1 MAKPSK
7 GDRAAQTPATDAD
20 NEQQSGELPQEPI
33 SNATDTPQPD
43 ADAGLGQDPHAGT
56 GEGDESDPAQPAA
69 AQAPGDAT
77 GDAAGAGTAPLTG
90 DQSAGA
96 TDADNEQQSGD
107 EPAPLPDELVLV
119 LVRFT
124 GPWKNYSR
132 GDITRL
138 SPAEAEL
145 VFKKALAEAVAEPDL
160 E

>member
-7 GDRAAQTPATDAD
+7 GDRAGQPPATDAD
-20 NEQQSGELPQEPI
+20 HEQ
-33 SNATDTPQPD
+33 
-43 ADAGLGQDPHAGT
+43 H
-56 GEGDESDPAQPAA
+56 
-69 AQAPGDAT
+69 
-77 GDAAGAGTAPLTG
+77 
-90 DQSAGA
+90 
-96 TDADNEQQSGD
+96 SGD
-107 EPAPLPDELVLV
+107 EPAPDNDERV

-138 SPAEAEL
+138 SPAEVEL

>member
-1 MAKPSK
+1 MSKPSK
-7 GDRAAQTPATDAD
+7 GDRAGQPPATVAD

-43 ADAGLGQDPHAGT
+43 ADAGSGPVDGSGT
-56 GEGDESDPAQPAA
+56 GEGSDSDPAQPAA

-77 GDAAGAGTAPLTG
+77 GDAAGAGTAPLT
-90 DQSAGA
+90 DEQSTSAS
-96 TDADNEQQSGD
+96 DADHEQQSGD
-107 EPAPLPDELVLV
+107 EPAPAHDERV

-132 GDITRL
+132 SDITRL

>member
-7 GDRAAQTPATDAD
+7 GDRAGQPPATDAD
-20 NEQQSGELPQEPI
+20 HEQQSGELPQEPI

-43 ADAGLGQDPHAGT
+43 AEAGSGQDTHAGT
-56 GEGDESDPAQPAA
+56 GDSNESDSDHHAA
-69 AQAPGDAT
+69 SQAP
-77 GDAAGAGTAPLTG
+77 GDAAGAGTAPLT
-90 DQSAGA
+90 DEQSTSAS
-96 TDADNEQQSGD
+96 DADHEQQSGD
-107 EPAPLPDELVLV
+107 EPAPAHDERV

-132 GDITRL
+132 SDITRL

-145 VFKKALAEAVAEPDL
+145 VFKKALAEAVAEPVL

>member
-1 MAKPSK
+1 MAKPPK
-7 GDRAAQTPATDAD
+7 DARAGQTPATDAD
-20 NEQQSGELPQEPI
+20 HERQSGELPQEPT

-43 ADAGLGQDPHAGT
+43 ADTGSGQDPHAGT
-56 GEGDESDPAQPAA
+56 GEGDESDSDHHAA
-69 AQAPGDAT
+69 GQAPGDAT
-77 GDAAGAGTAPLTG
+77 GDAAGAGTTPLIG
-90 DQSAGA
+90 DQSAGDND
-96 TDADNEQQSGD
+96 TDLERQGGD
-107 EPAPLPDELVLV
+107 EPAPLPDERV

-132 GDITRL
+132 SDITRL

>member
-7 GDRAAQTPATDAD
+7 GDRAGQTPTTDAD
-20 NEQQSGELPQEPI
+20 HEQQSGELPQEPI

-43 ADAGLGQDPHAGT
+43 ADAGSGQYPHAGT
-56 GEGDESDPAQPAA
+56 GEGDESDPDHHAA
-69 AQAPGDAT
+69 GQAP

-90 DQSAGA
+90 EQSTGA
-96 TDADNEQQSGD
+96 TDADHEQQSGD
-107 EPAPLPDELVLV
+107 EPVPLPDERV

-138 SPAEAEL
+138 TPVEAER

>member
-7 GDRAAQTPATDAD
+7 GDRAGQTPATDAD
-20 NEQQSGELPQEPI
+20 HEQQSGELPQEHI

-43 ADAGLGQDPHAGT
+43 ADAGSGQDPHAGT
-56 GEGDESDPAQPAA
+56 GEDDESDPDHHAA
-69 AQAPGDAT
+69 DQAP

-90 DQSAGA
+90 EQSTGA
-96 TDADNEQQSGD
+96 PDADHEQQSGD
-107 EPAPLPDELVLV
+107 EPAPDHDERV

-138 SPAEAEL
+138 TPAEAEL
-145 VFKKALAEAVAEPDL
+145 VFKKALAEAVAEPDQ

>member
-1 MAKPSK
+1 MAKPPK
-7 GDRAAQTPATDAD
+7 GPRAGQTPATDAD
-20 NEQQSGELPQEPI
+20 HEQHGGELPQELT

-43 ADAGLGQDPHAGT
+43 AGTGTGQDPNAGT
-56 GEGDESDPAQPAA
+56 GEGDESDSDHHAA
-69 AQAPGDAT
+69 GQAPGDAT
-77 GDAAGAGTAPLTG
+77 GYAAGAGPAPLTG

-96 TDADNEQQSGD
+96 TDADRKQQSGD
-107 EPAPLPDELVLV
+107 EPAPLPDERV

-132 GDITRL
+132 DDITRL

-145 VFKKALAEAVAEPDL
+145 VIKKTLAQVEPEQAE

>member
-1 MAKPSK
+1 MAKPTK
-7 GDRAAQTPATDAD
+7 GAGAAQTPATDAYHQ
-20 NEQQSGELPQEPI
+20 QQSGELPQEST

-43 ADAGLGQDPHAGT
+43 ADAGLGQDPHVGT
-56 GEGDESDPAQPAA
+56 GEGDESDPDHHAA
-69 AQAPGDAT
+69 GQAP

-96 TDADNEQQSGD
+96 TDADHEQQSGD
-107 EPAPLPDELVLV
+107 EPAPLPDERV

-145 VFKKALAEAVAEPDL
+145 VFKKALAEAVAESDQ

>member
-7 GDRAAQTPATDAD
+7 GDRAGQTPTTDAD
-20 NEQQSGELPQEPI
+20 HEQQSGELPQEPI
-33 SNATDTPQPD
+33 SNATDTPQPE
-43 ADAGLGQDPHAGT
+43 ADAGSGQYPHAGT
-56 GEGDESDPAQPAA
+56 GEGDESDPDHHAA
-69 AQAPGDAT
+69 SQTPGD
-77 GDAAGAGTAPLTG
+77 GAGAGTAPLTG
-90 DQSAGA
+90 EQYTGA
-96 TDADNEQQSGD
+96 TDVDHEQQSGD
-107 EPAPLPDELVLV
+107 EAAPDHDERV

-145 VFKKALAEAVAEPDL
+145 VFKKALAEAVADPDL

>member
-7 GDRAAQTPATDAD
+7 GDRAGQTPTTDAD
-20 NEQQSGELPQEPI
+20 HEQQSGELPQEPI

-43 ADAGLGQDPHAGT
+43 ADAGSGQYPHAGT
-56 GEGDESDPAQPAA
+56 GEGDESDPDHHAA
-69 AQAPGDAT
+69 SQTPGDE
-77 GDAAGAGTAPLTG
+77 AGAGTAPLIGEQYTG
-90 DQSAGA
+90 APDAGH
-96 TDADNEQQSGD
+96 EQQSGD
-107 EPAPLPDELVLV
+107 EAAPDHDERV

-145 VFKKALAEAVAEPDL
+145 VIKKALAEAVAESDQ

>member
-1 MAKPSK
+1 MTKPSK
-7 GDRAAQTPATDAD
+7 GDRAGRTPTTDAD
-20 NEQQSGELPQEPI
+20 YEQQSGELPQEPI

-43 ADAGLGQDPHAGT
+43 ADAGSGEYPRAGS
-56 GEGDESDPAQPAA
+56 GEGDESDPDHHAA
-69 AQAPGDAT
+69 DQAP

-90 DQSAGA
+90 EQSTGA
-96 TDADNEQQSGD
+96 PDANHEQQSGD
-107 EPAPLPDELVLV
+107 EPAPDHDERV

>member
-1 MAKPSK
+1 MAKPPK
-7 GDRAAQTPATDAD
+7 GPRAGQASATDAD
-20 NEQQSGELPQEPI
+20 HEQQSGELPQEPT

-43 ADAGLGQDPHAGT
+43 ADAGAGQDPNAGT
-56 GEGDESDPAQPAA
+56 GEGDESDSDHPAA
-69 AQAPGDAT
+69 GQAPGDAT

-90 DQSAGA
+90 EQSTGA
-96 TDADNEQQSGD
+96 PDADHEQQSGD
-107 EPAPLPDELVLV
+107 EPAPLPDERVLV
-119 LVRFT
+119 CFT

>member
-1 MAKPSK
+1 MAKTSK
-7 GDRAAQTPATDAD
+7 GDRVAQTPATDAD
-20 NEQQSGELPQEPI
+20 HEQQSGELPQEPT

-43 ADAGLGQDPHAGT
+43 ADAGSGPADGSGT
-56 GEGDESDPAQPAA
+56 GEGDESDPDHHAA
-69 AQAPGDAT
+69 GQAPGDAT

-90 DQSAGA
+90 EQSTGA
-96 TDADNEQQSGD
+96 TDADHEQQSGD
-107 EPAPLPDELVLV
+107 EPTPIPDERV

>member
-7 GDRAAQTPATDAD
+7 GDRSAQTPATDAD
-20 NEQQSGELPQEPI
+20 HEQQSGELPQEPT
-33 SNATDTPQPD
+33 SNATDTPKPD
-43 ADAGLGQDPHAGT
+43 ADAGAGQDPHAGT
-56 GEGDESDPAQPAA
+56 GEGDESDSDHPAA
-69 AQAPGDAT
+69 GQAPGDAT

-96 TDADNEQQSGD
+96 TNSDNEQQSGD
-107 EPAPLPDELVLV
+107 EPAPLPDERV

-132 GDITRL
+132 GDITRM

-145 VFKKALAEAVAEPDL
+145 LLKKALVEL
-160 E
+160 EEE

>member
-1 MAKPSK
+1 MAKPPK
-7 GDRAAQTPATDAD
+7 GPRAGQASATDAD
-20 NEQQSGELPQEPI
+20 NDQQSGELPQEPT
-33 SNATDTPQPD
+33 SNATDTPKPD
-43 ADAGLGQDPHAGT
+43 TDAGAGQDPHAGT
-56 GEGDESDPAQPAA
+56 GEGDESDSDHPAA
-69 AQAPGDAT
+69 GQAP

-90 DQSAGA
+90 EQSAGA
-96 TDADNEQQSGD
+96 TDADHEQQGGD
-107 EPAPLPDELVLV
+107 EPAPIPDERV

-145 VFKKALAEAVAEPDL
+145 VIKKTLAKVEPEQAE